1 MTYQVL
7 ARKWRPQDFDG
18 IVFQDHISK
27 TIRNSIKSGRVSH
40 AYLFAGPRGVG
51 KTTMARVLAKA
62 LNCTGGPAVA
72 PCGTCE
78 NCTEIREGIAFDV
91 IEIDGASNRGI
102 DNIRELR
109 ENVNFAPLKSRY
121 KVYIID
127 EVHMLT
133 QEAFN
138 ALLKTLEEP
147 PSHVVFI
154 FATTEIHRVPDTI
167 LSRCQKYFFK
177 KISVDAIVL
186 HLKRIVDAEG
196 FAVQEKALYA
206 IARAVDGSMRDAQS
220 LLEQALS
227 FSEGEIGEE
236 GALAILGVV
245 SLASYLQM
253 LNLIARGDRKGVM
266 EEVDRVVSMG
276 VDIPRYT
283 TGFLDLVRVA
293 RLAGSGIDIRGLMG
307 FADDEAAAVLEAS
320 RQFHD
325 EEIGVMFRF
334 GTALQRDLR
343 FSGNERVVL
352 EMALLD
358 MISARTG
365 PSLSSIIRRLEEA
378 GSGSSPEPG
387 GKAGTPPAAQHLI
400 PSEQGG
406 TVKAAPSGE
415 GELTAASLESHWKA
429 LVSSLE
435 NQRRDLHVKL
445 KESTLSRAGDTLVIA
460 CAQGAL
466 QDGEVNF
473 IQGEL
478 KRRTG
483 RTFEVN
489 VEATSAASEAE
500 HVPPPEAEMLRNPE
514 IEEIEVLNPVV
525 EKVRDIFHGKIIDK
539 GEG

>member
-18 IVFQDHISK
+18 IIFQDHISK
-27 TIRNSIKSGRVSH
+27 TIKNSIKSGRVSH

-51 KTTMARVLAKA
+51 KTTMARILAKA
-62 LNCTGGPAVA
+62 LNCTGGAAGA
-72 PCGTCE
+72 PCGACE

-186 HLKRIVDAEG
+186 HLKRIVSAEG

-220 LLEQALS
+220 LLEQVLS

-245 SLASYLQM
+245 SLASYLRM
-253 LNLIARGDRKGVM
+253 LTLIARGDRRGVM

-276 VDIPRYT
+276 IDIPRYT

-293 RLAGSGIDIRGLMG
+293 RLAGSGIDVRTLMG
-307 FADDEAAAVLEAS
+307 FAADEAAAVLEAA

-325 EEIGVMFRF
+325 EEIGVLFRI
-334 GTALQRDLR
+334 GTALLRDLR

-378 GSGSSPEPG
+378 GPGSSPGPV
-387 GKAGTPPAAQHLI
+387 GKAGTPPAAQDRV
-400 PSEQGG
+400 PEAQG
-406 TVKAAPSGE
+406 AAGE

-429 LVSSLE
+429 LISSLE
-435 NQRRDLHVKL
+435 NRKRDLHAKL
-445 KESTLSRAGDTLVIA
+445 KESALSRDGDRLVIA

-466 QDGEVNF
+466 QGDEADF
-473 IQGEL
+473 IRGEL
-478 KRRTG
+478 KKRTG
-483 RTFEVN
+483 RTFEVKA
-489 VEATSAASEAE
+489 EASPAESEAE
-500 HVPPPEAEMLRNPE
+500 HVPPPEAEMLKNPE
-514 IEEIEVLNPVV
+514 IEEIEVINPVV
-525 EKVRDIFHGKIIDK
+525 EKVRDIFHGKIVDK
-539 GEG
+539 GEGQ